1 MPKSTYIKK
10 VLIIGSGPIIIGQAC
25 EFDYSGVQACKA
37 LREEGIYVILVNSN
51 PATIMTDPQIANSTY
66 IEPINWEILS
76 KIIEKERPDA
86 ILPTMGGQTAL
97 NCALDLY
104 KYGVLKTF
112 NVKIIGVN
120 ISTIKKAENRKKFIN
135 IMNNIG
141 LESPK
146 SVIVRYIKDIYKI
159 KNKLG
164 FPCIIRPSYTMG
176 GFGGGIAKNFEELK
190 KICIRGFNIAPTK
203 ELLIDEYLN
212 GWKEYEM
219 ELLRDKKG
227 NCIIICSIENFDTM
241 GIHTGDSIT
250 VAPAQTLTDKE
261 YQIMRNASISVLKEI
276 GIDSG
281 GSNVQ
286 FGFNPKTG
294 KMVVIEMNP
303 RVSRSSALASKA
315 TGFPIAKIAAKLAI
329 GYTLDELKN
338 EITKGKIPASFEPTL
353 DYIVTKIP
361 IFNFEKFPKAN
372 DRLTTEMKSVGEVM
386 AIGRN
391 FKESLQKALRSLDI
405 GITGLNNKV
414 LNYKKDS
421 LNIIK
426 NELQNPGSERIFY
439 IADAFRA
446 GFTIKE
452 IFNYTKIDVW
462 FLNQI
467 KDLIKIENIF
477 LKKNINNINFDNLY
491 LLKKQGFSDNRIAK
505 LLNVNE
511 NKIRELRK
519 KLNIHPVYKRVDT
532 CSAEFTTSTAYLY
545 STYDEEC
552 EANINNTYNKIIIIG
567 SGANRIGQGIEFDYC
582 CVHAAIAMR
591 ENGYETIMINCNP
604 ETVST
609 DYDIS
614 DKLYFEPITLEDIL
628 EIIRKEKPQGVII
641 QFGGQTPLKIIKN
654 INKEEIPIIGTN
666 NLAID
671 IAEDREK
678 FKNLIK
684 KLKLIQPENEIAFNL
699 KDALIQAKK
708 IGYPLIVRPSYVIGG
723 RAMEIVYNVKELE
736 KYIKKAF
743 KLSKKNSIL
752 LDKYINKAIE
762 IDIDA
767 LSDGQEIIICGIMQH
782 IEQAGIHSGDS
793 ACSFP
798 PFYLDI
804 KIQNEIKKQI
814 KKIAIELKI
823 IGLMNCQIACKN
835 KKIYILEVNPR
846 ASRTIPFV
854 SKCIGFS
861 LAKIAAN
868 CMIGKSLNYYQKIL
882 KNIKPKFYGVKEA
895 VLPFNKFIGV
905 APVLSPEMKSTG
917 EVMGIG
923 SNFSEA
929 FYKSQLSIGMP
940 IIKIKEKKQLIAF
953 ISVCNND
960 KKKISKIA
968 KNLIKLGFNL
978 FATIGT
984 AKIILKNGLLVKS
997 ISKNNIIFIFK
1008 KYKIN
1013 YVINTINKKNN
1024 LINKNYIIRKTAI
1037 IKKVP
1042 YTTTIAGAYSIC
1054 MALKYCNKI
1063 NKVRNIQ
1070 DMHTGVI

>member
-1 MPKSTYIKK
+1 MPKYIHIKK
-10 VLIIGSGPIIIGQAC
+10 VLIIGSGPIVIGQAC

-37 LREEGIYVILVNSN
+37 LREEGIDVVLVNSN
-51 PATIMTDPQIANSTY
+51 PATIMTDPQIANATY
-66 IEPINWEILS
+66 IEPINWKFLS

-86 ILPTMGGQTAL
+86 LLATMGGQTAL
-97 NCALDLY
+97 NCALDLC
-104 KYGVLKTF
+104 KYGILKKF
-112 NVKIIGVN
+112 NVKLIGVN
-120 ISTIKKAENRKKFIN
+120 ISTIKKAENRKKFIKL
-135 IMNNIG
+135 MNAIG

-146 SVIVRYIKDIYKI
+146 SVIIRYIKDIYEI
-159 KNKLG
+159 KNTIG

-176 GFGGGIAKNFEELK
+176 GLGGGIAKNFEELK
-190 KICIRGFNIAPTK
+190 QICIRGLNIAPTS
-203 ELLIDEYLN
+203 ELLIDEYLI

-227 NCIIICSIENFDTM
+227 NCIIICSIENVDAL
-241 GIHTGDSIT
+241 GVHTGDSIT

-261 YQIMRNASISVLKEI
+261 YQIMRNASLTILKKI

-286 FGFNPKTG
+286 FGVHPKTG

-315 TGFPIAKIAAKLAI
+315 TGFPIAKIAAKLSI

-338 EITKGKIPASFEPTL
+338 DIGNIPASFEPTI
-353 DYIVTKIP
+353 DYVVTKIP
-361 IFNFEKFPKAN
+361 SFNFEKFPKAN

-386 AIGRN
+386 GIGRS

-405 GITGLNNKV
+405 GINGLDNKI
-414 LNYKKDS
+414 LHFNKHS

-426 NELQNPGSERIFY
+426 KELRNPGYERIFY

-446 GFTIKE
+446 GLTIKE
-452 IFNYTKIDVW
+452 VFKHTKIDSW

-467 KDLIKIENIF
+467 KEIINIENIF
-477 LKKNINNINFDNLY
+477 VKKPITNINYEKLY
-491 LLKKQGFSDNRIAK
+491 LLKKQGFSDKRIAK
-505 LLNVNE
+505 LLNVKEKN
-511 NKIRELRK
+511 IRDLRK
-519 KLNIHPVYKRVDT
+519 KLKIHPVYKRVDT
-532 CSAEFTTSTAYLY
+532 CSAEFTTSTDYMY
-545 STYDEEC
+545 STYENEC
-552 EANINNTYNKIIIIG
+552 EANITNTSDKIIIIG
-567 SGANRIGQGIEFDYC
+567 SGPNKIGQGIEFDYC
-582 CVHAAIAMR
+582 CVQAAISLR
-591 ENGYETIMINCNP
+591 EHGYETIMINCNP

-614 DKLYFEPITLEDIL
+614 DRLYFEPITVEDLL
-628 EIIRKEKPQGVII
+628 EIIRKENPKGVII

-654 INKEEIPIIGTN
+654 IKNQEIPIIGTN
-666 NLAID
+666 KAAID

-684 KLKLIQPENEIAFNL
+684 KLNLLQPENEIAFHL
-699 KDALIQAKK
+699 EDALIKAKN

-723 RAMEIVYNVKELE
+723 RAMEIAYNVTELE
-736 KYIKKAF
+736 TYIKQAF
-743 KLSKKNSIL
+743 KISNNNSIL

-767 LSDGQEIIICGIMQH
+767 LSDGKEVVICGIMQH

-793 ACSFP
+793 ACSLP
-798 PFYLDI
+798 PFNLDLHL
-804 KIQNEIKKQI
+804 QNEIKKQI

-823 IGLMNCQIACKN
+823 VGLMNCQLACKN
-835 KKIYILEVNPR
+835 NKIYILEVNPR
-846 ASRTIPFV
+846 ASRTIPFI

-861 LAKIAAN
+861 LAKLAAA
-868 CMIGKSLNYYQKIL
+868 CMIGKSLHYQNLL
-882 KNIKPKFYGVKEA
+882 KNIKPKFFGVKEA

-905 APVLSPEMKSTG
+905 DPVLSPEMKSTG

-940 IIKIKEKKQLIAF
+940 IIKRKEYKQLIVF
-953 ISVCNND
+953 ISVSKKD
-960 KKKISKIA
+960 KNKISKIA
-968 KNLIKLGFNL
+968 KTLISLGFNL
-978 FATIGT
+978 IATMGT
-984 AKIILKNGLLVKS
+984 AKVIFKKGLLVKS
-997 ISKNNIIFIFK
+997 ISKQNISLIFK

-1013 YVINTINKKNN
+1013 YVINTINTKYK
-1024 LINKNYIIRKTAI
+1024 LIKKNYIIRNTAI

-1042 YTTTIAGAYSIC
+1042 YTTTMAGAYAIC
-1054 MALKYCNKI
+1054 MALKYYNKI
-1063 NKVRNIQ
+1063 NKVRKIQ
-1070 DMHTGVI
+1070 DMHLGVS

>member
-1 MPKSTYIKK
+1 MPKYNIKK
-10 VLIIGSGPIIIGQAC
+10 VVIIGSGPIIIGQAC

-51 PATIMTDPQIANSTY
+51 PATIMTDPLIANSTY
-66 IEPINWEILS
+66 IEPIKWEILS

-86 ILPTMGGQTAL
+86 LLATMGGQTAL
-97 NCALDLY
+97 NCALDLD
-104 KYGVLKTF
+104 KYGILKKF
-112 NVKIIGVN
+112 NVRLIGVN
-120 ISTIKKAENRKKFIN
+120 ISTIKKAENRNKFITL
-135 IMNNIG
+135 MNNIG

-146 SVIVRYIKDIYKI
+146 SVIIRYIKEIYEI
-159 KNKLG
+159 KNKIG

-190 KICIRGFNIAPTK
+190 KICIRGLNIAPTK
-203 ELLIDEYLN
+203 ELLVDEYLI

-227 NCIIICSIENFDTM
+227 NCIIVCSIENFDAL

-250 VAPAQTLTDKE
+250 ICPAQTLTDKE
-261 YQIMRNASISVLKEI
+261 YQIMRNASITILKEI

-286 FGFNPKTG
+286 FGINPKTG

-338 EITKGKIPASFEPTL
+338 DIGKIPASFEPTI
-353 DYIVTKIP
+353 DYVVTKIP
-361 IFNFEKFPKAN
+361 SFNFEKFPKVN

-386 AIGRN
+386 GIGRS

-405 GITGLNNKV
+405 GINGLDNKILT
-414 LNYKKDS
+414 LNKNSINTIKK
-421 LNIIK
+421 
-426 NELQNPGSERIFY
+426 ELIYPGYERIFY
-439 IADAFRA
+439 IADAFRV
-446 GFTIKE
+446 GLTIKE
-452 IFNYTKIDVW
+452 IFHYTKIDMW
-462 FLNQI
+462 FLSQI
-467 KDLIKIENIF
+467 KELINIENIF
-477 LKKNINNINFDNLY
+477 LNKNIKNINYENLY
-491 LLKKQGFSDNRIAK
+491 YLKKQGFSDKRIAK
-505 LLNVNE
+505 LLNVKEKN
-511 NKIRELRK
+511 IRALRE
-519 KLNIHPVYKRVDT
+519 KLKIHPVFKRVDT
-532 CSAEFTTSTAYLY
+532 CSGEFTTSTDYMY
-545 STYDEEC
+545 STYENEC
-552 EANINNTYNKIIIIG
+552 EAKIKKSSDKIIIIG
-567 SGANRIGQGIEFDYC
+567 SGPNKIGQGIEFDYC
-582 CVHAAIAMR
+582 CVQAALTLR
-591 ENGYETIMINCNP
+591 EEGYETIMINCNP
-604 ETVST
+604 ETIST

-614 DKLYFEPITLEDIL
+614 DRLYFEPITLEDIL
-628 EIIRKEKPQGVII
+628 EIIRKENPKGVII

-654 INKEEIPIIGTN
+654 IKNQEIPIIGTN
-666 NLAID
+666 KSTID
-671 IAEDREK
+671 TAEDREK
-678 FKNLIK
+678 FKKLIK
-684 KLKLIQPENEIAFNL
+684 KIKLLQPENEIAFNL
-699 KDALIQAKK
+699 EDALIKAKK

-723 RAMEIVYNVKELE
+723 RAMEIAYNVKELE
-736 KYIKKAF
+736 KYIKKALN
-743 KLSKKNSIL
+743 LSKNNSIL

-767 LSDGQEIIICGIMQH
+767 LSDGNEVIICGIMQH

-793 ACSFP
+793 ACSLP

-804 KIQNEIKKQI
+804 KLQNEIKKQI
-814 KKIAIELKI
+814 KKIAIQLKI
-823 IGLMNCQIACKN
+823 VGLMNCQIACKN

-854 SKCIGFS
+854 SKCTGFS

-868 CMIGKSLNYYQKIL
+868 CIIGKPLNNKKIF

-905 APVLSPEMKSTG
+905 DPILSPEMKSTG

-929 FYKSQLSIGMP
+929 FYKAQLSIGMP
-940 IIKIKEKKQLIAF
+940 IINLKENKQLIAF
-953 ISVCNND
+953 ISVSNID
-960 KKKISKIA
+960 KNKIA
-968 KNLIKLGFNL
+968 KIAKILRTLGFNL
-978 FATIGT
+978 IATMGT
-984 AKIILKNGLLVKS
+984 ANFILQHGILVKS
-997 ISKNNIIFIFK
+997 ISKNNISLLFK

-1024 LINKNYIIRKTAI
+1024 LIKKNYIIRNTAI

-1042 YTTTIAGAYSIC
+1042 YTSTIAGAYAIC
-1054 MALKYCNKI
+1054 MALKYCKKI
-1063 NKVRNIQ
+1063 NKVRKIQ
-1070 DMHTGVI
+1070 DMHLLGVS